1 MDRIISVDDRVKR
14 AEEIYNRRHLNEKVS
29 SASENITKH
38 KTILTKWLAIK
49 IIICICIYIV
59 FCMLRHSNMQFSQN
73 LLNKVNEYILMDTN
87 FIELGQNISKNTQDS
102 LNKFNEYIL
111 HISNRNIENNNEE
124 NNENIEDVDNN
135 TTDVK
140 EENNEETSK
149 SIEKIDD
156 LIGMGGGESDQI
168 ETPTTQM
175 EQDAQT
181 IKSNYSFILPVQGIV
196 SSRFGPRE
204 ATEIVSANH
213 AGIDIAAAKGSSII
227 SATDGVV
234 TEVSSQGDYRK
245 TYNSKKWRND
255 NIICTL

>member
-14 AEEIYNRRHLNEKVS
+14 AEEIYNRRHSNEKVISTS
-29 SASENITKH
+29 SNITKH
-38 KTILTKWLAIK
+38 KTILTKWLVIK
-49 IIICICIYIV
+49 IIICICIYAV
-59 FCMLRHSNMQFSQN
+59 FCILRHSNMQFSQD
-73 LLNKVNEYILMDTN
+73 LLSKINEYILMDTN
-87 FIELGQNISKNTQDS
+87 FIELGQNISNNTKDS

-111 HISNRNIENNNEE
+111 HISNKNIENNNEE
-124 NNENIEDVDNN
+124 NNENIENIDNN
-135 TTDVK
+135 TMEVK
-140 EENNEETSK
+140 EENNEEIEDTSK

-156 LIGMGGGESDQI
+156 LIGMGGGESEQI
-168 ETPTTQM
+168 EAPTTQM

-213 AGIDIAAAKGSSII
+213 AGIDIAAAKGSIII

-234 TEVSSQGDYRK
+234 IEVSSQGDYRK
-245 TYNSKKWRND
+245 AYNNKKR
-255 NIICTL
+255 